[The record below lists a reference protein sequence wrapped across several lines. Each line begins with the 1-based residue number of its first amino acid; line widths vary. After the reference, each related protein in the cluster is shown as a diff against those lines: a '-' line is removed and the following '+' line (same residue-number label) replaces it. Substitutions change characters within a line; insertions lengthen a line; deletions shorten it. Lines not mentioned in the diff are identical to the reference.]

1 MEHKERHEI
10 APADLAPQGV
20 HRAALA
26 RTLRLGFLGAP
37 ATARNR
43 LRDRSGELLGHPPT
57 IGFVIDGRAD
67 PDPARPCVRCWLSM
81 DASATKRRAFEI
93 AVTAILIA
101 AGGGLTLALT
111 SGTGSSSTAAAPTG
125 PAEMTDSVT
134 IADFEYD
141 PPAIQV
147 SAGTEVS
154 ITNSDAA
161 AHTITADDESF
172 DSGTIDGDAEGSV
185 TFGEPGTYEFFCR
198 FHVFM
203 KGTVEVE

>member
-1 MEHKERHEI
+1 M
-10 APADLAPQGV
+10 
-20 HRAALA
+20 
-26 RTLRLGFLGAP
+26 
-37 ATARNR
+37 
-43 LRDRSGELLGHPPT
+43 
-57 IGFVIDGRAD
+57 
-67 PDPARPCVRCWLSM
+67 
-81 DASATKRRAFEI
+81 
-93 AVTAILIA
+93 

-134 IADFEYD
+134 IADFDYD

-172 DSGTIDGDAEGSV
+172 DSGTIDGGAEGSV
-185 TFGEPGTYEFFCR
+185 AFEEPGTYEYFCR

-203 KGTVEVE
+203 KGTVEVK